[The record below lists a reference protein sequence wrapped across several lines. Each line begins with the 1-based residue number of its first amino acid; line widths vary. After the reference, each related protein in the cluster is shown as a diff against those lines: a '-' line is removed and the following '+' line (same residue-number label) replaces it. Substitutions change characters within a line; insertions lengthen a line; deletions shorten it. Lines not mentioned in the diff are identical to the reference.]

1 MCQTE
6 WCTVWRMGCF
16 VMPNGRCSM
25 HGNDVFV
32 VIASDPVGAYADV
45 DPEGHAEIAFRL
57 IHDEEPRPGVRG
69 FSVHVYN
76 DGGPDHGFAEIECSL
91 PAVLG
96 EYGRSSCMDTIATW
110 IYVGKE
116 ENLKRIGKI
125 LLGCEVEFQ

>member
-1 MCQTE
+1 MLRIVCVEYARRVFGQLPDQTE
-6 WCTVWRMGCF
+6 
-16 VMPNGRCSM
+16 NM
-25 HGNDVFV
+25 HLVV
-32 VIASDPVGAYADV
+32 VIKV
-45 DPEGHAEIAFRL
+45 AFRL
-57 IHDEEPRPGVRG
+57 IHDEEPQPGVRG

-96 EYGRSSCMDTIATW
+96 EYGRPSCMDTIATW

-125 LLGCEVEFQ
+125 LLGCEVEFK